1 MKEYDK
7 AISDYT
13 KAIELEPNYAE
24 VYNNR
29 GYLFYKIGKYEKA
42 FVDLNKSIELNPN
55 SDFTYDS
62 RGCTYAGI
70 KEYDKAIF
78 DFNKAIELNRI
89 FVTRDRDYGNLVFV
103 KEIRSGVLYLR
114 ILPSNINF
122 VHVELER
129 ILNLYEE
136 AELKSA
142 FVVIEAGKHRF
153 RKI

>member
-1 MKEYDK
+1 MKLLLDQDVYELTARFLIALNHDVVRV
-7 AISDYT
+7 AELGMARASD
-13 KAIELEPNYAE
+13 EENL
-24 VYNNR
+24 
-29 GYLFYKIGKYEKA
+29 
-42 FVDLNKSIELNPN
+42 
-55 SDFTYDS
+55 
-62 RGCTYAGI
+62 
-70 KEYDKAIF
+70 
-78 DFNKAIELNRI
+78 NKAIELNRI

-122 VHVELER
+122 VHAELER
-129 ILNLYEE
+129 VLNLYDE